1 MSAAGTRAPGAAA
14 AGFSGSWPP
23 EADVPQVGYQDPPD
37 HLEAYWMYG
46 YDPASCVGHYLYLAA
61 EKGDLLL
68 RRESV
73 FLLLPGGSVLA
84 QGGSGRNSHA
94 AVAAGD
100 RLRLECLEPF
110 HRWRGRYAGPAYR
123 LAGDEIV
130 AGPGPGSELVDLD
143 VDVEVESVAVPWNTE
158 GDWGEQP
165 PSLRY
170 HQFYEARSTV
180 ETSGTR
186 YSFAGPGFRSHSRR
200 RRDMPGFTGHAII
213 NGLFPSGRGF
223 GLLRYRAT
231 ADRPERGRGFLYV
244 DGVMH
249 DADVM
254 AWPHLEQAV
263 PRGER
268 LTIELHAGRHKAV
281 ITAETIASTF
291 VTPTPQ
297 GRSYGAHP
305 GDGPGTVLSPAFA
318 RFEWDGETGYGG
330 LERSALRTAVTV
342 PGRPRTTADRPPPG
356 PHVRCPPC

>member
-1 MSAAGTRAPGAAA
+1 VKSSTVAGGL
-14 AGFSGSWPP
+14 SGPWPP
-23 EADVPQVGYQDPPD
+23 EADVPQVGYQDPPG

-46 YDPASCVGHYLYLAA
+46 YDPAARVGHYLYLAA
-61 EKGDLLL
+61 EQGDLLL

-73 FLLLPGGSVLA
+73 FLLLPDGSVLA
-84 QGGSGRNSHA
+84 QGGSGRNSHG
-94 AVAAGD
+94 AVAAGN

-110 HRWRGRYAGPAYR
+110 QRWRGRYAARVYR

-130 AGPGPGSELVDLD
+130 TGPGPGSELVEA
-143 VDVEVESVAVPWNTE
+143 VVEVEVESVAAPWNTE

-165 PSLRY
+165 PALRY
-170 HQFYEARSTV
+170 HQFYRAHGTV
-180 ETSGTR
+180 GVSSSR
-186 YSFAGPGFRSHSRR
+186 YTFAGPGFRSHSRR

-244 DGVMH
+244 DGVLQ
-249 DADVM
+249 DADVVR
-254 AWPHLEQAV
+254 WPHLDQAV
-263 PRGER
+263 PGGER
-268 LTIELHAGRHKAV
+268 LTIELRAGRRRAV
-281 ITAETIASTF
+281 ITAETLASTF

-297 GRSYGAHP
+297 GRTYGAHP

-318 RFEWDGETGYGG
+318 RYEWDGETGYGG

-342 PGRPRTTADRPPPG
+342 PSEPRKGSSG
-356 PHVRCPPC
+356 PC

>member
-1 MSAAGTRAPGAAA
+1 MTA

-37 HLEAYWMYG
+37 HLEAYWLYG
-46 YDPASCVGHYLYLAA
+46 YDPASGLGHYLYLAA
-61 EKGDLLL
+61 EKGDAML

-73 FLLLPGGSVLA
+73 FLLLPDGSVLA
-84 QGGSGRNSHA
+84 QGGSGRHSRG

-110 HRWRGRYAGPAYR
+110 RRWRGRYDGPVYR

-130 AGPGPGSELVDLD
+130 AGPRPDAELLDAAVDI
-143 VDVEVESVAVPWNTE
+143 EVESVAAPWNTE

-170 HQFYEARSTV
+170 HQFYEARGTV
-180 ETSGTR
+180 EAAGRS

-200 RRDMPGFTGHAII
+200 RRDTPGFAGHAII
-213 NGLFPSGRGF
+213 NGRFPSGRGF

-231 ADRPERGRGFLYV
+231 ADRPERGRGFLCV
-244 DGVMH
+244 DGVIH
-249 DADVM
+249 DADVVS
-254 AWPHLEQAV
+254 WPRLDRAV

-268 LTIELHAGRHKAV
+268 LTIELRAGRHRAV
-281 ITAETIASTF
+281 IAAETIASAF
-291 VTPTPQ
+291 VTPTPR
-297 GRSYGAHP
+297 GRGYGAHP

-318 RFEWDGETGYGG
+318 RYEWDGETGYGG

-342 PGRPRTTADRPPPG
+342 PAAQG
-356 PHVRCPPC
+356 